1 MNLNSNGL
9 KKNRTVYLSLYIF
22 SNIYFTVYY
31 SFSGRLG
38 GDFAGNYPAVPESLS
53 MALFLILMC
62 WGAYVLI
69 FKSFEVMSTYN
80 VATVNS
86 KRLDVIFFALA
97 LTHLNGLVNGY
108 ISPSSDVERSVF
120 YLMFNYLLSVD
131 TLLLIYLFY
140 CIKFRSILYYIN
152 LVITIIIYLYSGRTG
167 IFIYLLALI
176 NLVAFYDKGRV
187 NLRLNFIL
195 IVIAFSLFPFVRSLK
210 HYMLLTVI
218 SDEYRNMSFFD
229 GFIAFWGKSDF
240 YVTYVKYFNET
251 VERFQ
256 QVSNLSFIFDN
267 ADRVNMFLSG
277 YDFSLF
283 YPATKRI
290 FENLIGLP
298 NTPYQFYKLIGSYVS
313 GGETLDWNVPVGLPG
328 LVVLDNVSFV
338 LYFLIS
344 ISLLFVAII
353 LSRAVDRNG
362 AILEL
367 TFISMV
373 IFIFHGWI
381 NDFMSYTMSL
391 FVFFTLILLIK
402 PSRRV
407 ANNKKS

>member
-9 KKNRTVYLSLYIF
+9 KKNRTVYLSLYII
-22 SNIYFTVYY
+22 SNIYFTIYY

-62 WGAYVLI
+62 WGGYVLI

-140 CIKFRSILYYIN
+140 CIKFRSVLYYIN

-176 NLVAFYDKGRV
+176 NLAAFYDKGRV

-218 SDEYRNMSFFD
+218 SDEFRNMSFFD
-229 GFIAFWGKSDF
+229 GFIAFLGKSDF
-240 YVTYVKYFNET
+240 YVTYIKYFNET

-256 QVSNLSFIFDN
+256 HVSNISFIFDN
-267 ADRVNMFLSG
+267 SNGVNRFLSG
-277 YDFSLF
+277 YDFSLM
-283 YPATKRI
+283 YPTTQRI

-313 GGETLDWNVPVGLPG
+313 GGETFDWNVPVGVPG
-328 LVVLDNVSFV
+328 LIFIDDVSFV
-338 LYFLIS
+338 LYFFIS
-344 ISLLFVAII
+344 ILLLFAAVI
-353 LSRAVDRNG
+353 LSKTIDRNG
-362 AILEL
+362 AVLEL
-367 TFISMV
+367 SFLSMV
-373 IFIFHGWI
+373 LFILHGWI
-381 NDFMSYTMSL
+381 NDFMSYVMSL
-391 FVFFTLILLIK
+391 AVFLLLIIFIR
-402 PSRRV
+402 SC
-407 ANNKKS
+407 NHLNKS